1 MVTAAL
7 AEEGFALQRR
17 MLRAAVWLFSSN
29 VASQALRL
37 MSSLVLTRLLLP
49 ESFGLMAVVQ
59 TLYFGLVMF
68 SDLGVWQSVVTHPR
82 GQNPQ
87 FLGTAFAVQFARGVV
102 LAAVVALIAL
112 ALHVGAHYA
121 TFKAGTV
128 YADDRLPCIVLAF
141 SLCALLQG
149 AESMHI
155 ATAQRSLQTRLLTQ
169 LELLTQVAGMV
180 VTIGGA
186 LWTHSVWSLV
196 LGTLTATL
204 ARTVLSHT
212 VFNGP
217 AYKWCWDRESLRDI
231 IGFGKWIFLSS
242 MIGFAAAHGE
252 KLILGGTLSAKD
264 FGVYS
269 IASLLLAAIVGL
281 VGNLNAH
288 LVFPSLSEA
297 LRSGEVAARK
307 VYERVQQI
315 ADLILGGCAGLAF
328 GIGSWVVRVLYDV
341 RYTEA
346 GWVLQWLALG
356 LVAMRYQVLEQ
367 MMFARNRPGLVTLS
381 NGLRALA
388 LLALVPLGYS
398 LAGVHGAVMAVV
410 ASQFAGWPVA
420 IAFKLRQGMM
430 SWKSEVVWPFSVLI
444 GSALGWFLHLSLSAT
459 LG

>member
-1 MVTAAL
+1 MATAAD
-7 AEEGFALQRR
+7 AGFALQRR
-17 MLRAAVWLFSSN
+17 MLRAAIWLFSSN

-37 MSSLVLTRLLLP
+37 MSSLLLTRLLLP
-49 ESFGLMAVVQ
+49 EYFGLMAVVQ

-68 SDLGVWQSVVTHPR
+68 SDLGVWQSVVTHPQ
-82 GQNPQ
+82 GQEPQ
-87 FLGTAFAVQFARGVV
+87 FLGTAFAVQCARGVL

-112 ALHVGAHYA
+112 ALHLGAHYA
-121 TFKAGTV
+121 IFKAGTV
-128 YADDRLPCIVLAF
+128 YADDRLPGMVLAF

-155 ATAQRSLQTRLLTQ
+155 ATAQRALQTRLLTQ
-169 LELLTQVAGMV
+169 LELLTQLAGMV

-186 LWTHSVWSLV
+186 FLTHSVWSLV

-204 ARTVLSHT
+204 ARTVFSHT
-212 VFNGP
+212 LFNGP
-217 AYKWCWDRESLRDI
+217 VYKPCWDRGSLRDI
-231 IGFGKWIFLSS
+231 LGFGKWIFLSS

-269 IASLLLAAIVGL
+269 IASLLLAAMIGL

-315 ADLILGGCAGLAF
+315 ADLILGGCAGLALVM
-328 GIGSWVVRVLYDV
+328 GGWLVRVLYDV
-341 RYTEA
+341 RYAEA
-346 GWVLQWLALG
+346 GWMLQCLALS
-356 LVAMRYQVLEQ
+356 LVAIRYQVLEQ
-367 MMFARNRPGLVTLS
+367 LMFARNRPGLVTLS
-381 NGLRALA
+381 NGLRASA
-388 LLALVPLGYS
+388 LLGLVPLGYT
-398 LAGVHGAVMAVV
+398 LAGVHGAVIAVV

-430 SWKSEVVWPFSVLI
+430 SWRSEVVWPFALLT
-444 GSALGWFLHLSLSAT
+444 GSGLGWLLHLLLTAT
-459 LG
+459 PG